1 MPMDGIFFKKKK
13 FVKCDR
19 YKCFELKKKVIY
31 DHNKFDILSE
41 ELGNKELSA
50 DSIVEKFIYT

>member
-1 MPMDGIFFKKKK
+1 MDGIFFKKKK